1 MSYLWLLRETHIF
14 AVLKLLNRL
23 CQEKEKWASRS
34 WSFWIRL
41 GNPQTNVSVFVQSFS
56 YKYDPND
63 ALLIVFFLFLSIC
76 QVIWRAT
83 CDNFYHLYP
92 EFSAMVVLRDKDMLR
107 WIFYKVILRI
117 FQRLISMKIVPMV

>member
-63 ALLIVFFLFLSIC
+63 ALLIVFFCFYRFVKSFEELPVIIFTIFILNFLP
-76 QVIWRAT
+76 W
-83 CDNFYHLYP
+83 
-92 EFSAMVVLRDKDMLR
+92 
-107 WIFYKVILRI
+107 
-117 FQRLISMKIVPMV
+117 